1 MLVFDLIRT
10 KIELHILQVWQKDNQ
25 EFESRIHG
33 EFAEKDRRA
42 GESEGE
48 ADFVDLEVFD
58 EDFLPL
64 VGGLYHD
71 CLGLVFLLLF
81 TAAGELFVE
90 GFLDLIKLLRKLTRP
105 RHSRPDTGRIITIL
119 LILPI
124 QNRTDILR
132 QLLLPRI
139 LRREFSRYVEN
150 IHEVFIRLIAEVTVE
165 V

>member
-1 MLVFDLIRT
+1 
-10 KIELHILQVWQKDNQ
+10 
-25 EFESRIHG
+25 
-33 EFAEKDRRA
+33 
-42 GESEGE
+42 
-48 ADFVDLEVFD
+48 LEVFD

-81 TAAGELFVE
+81 AASCELLVK

-105 RHSRPDTGRIITIL
+105 RHSRPHTRRIITIL